1 LLDMPSMT
9 GRTLGPGLDLEELR
23 RRLAGK
29 TGPAYWRSLDE
40 LAESPAFLDYLAS
53 EFPARASEWTDP
65 AGRRQFL
72 ALMGASLALAGLTGC
87 TRQPTE
93 RIVPYVK
100 APERL
105 VPGKPLFF
113 ATAVLEGGYA
123 KGVLVESHM
132 GRPTKVEGNPDHP
145 QSLGATDAL
154 GQASVLALYDPDRS
168 QGVTFVGEIRPWGA
182 FASAVRTAVETQRA
196 HRGAGLRI
204 LTETVTSP
212 TLAAQIQALLAELPD
227 AGWHQY
233 DPCYRNNSRMG
244 AVLAF
249 GEAVEPQLRLDR
261 AEVVLSLE
269 DDLVGWGPASLP
281 QIRGLAVRRR
291 LHADASLMSRI
302 YVVESSPT
310 ATGALAD
317 HRLPLR
323 SGEIEAFARR
333 LAQAVG
339 LSVEAGS
346 AFPPGSFA
354 GRWIEAAARD
364 LVARGGASIVTVGE
378 SQPPAVHALA
388 HAINSRLGAPGRTVV
403 YTTPAEARCED
414 QIASIR
420 ALASDMDSGR
430 VSVLLVLGANPVLTA
445 PADLDFAAKL
455 QKVPL
460 RIHVGLG
467 ADETAA
473 HCHWHVP
480 QAHPLETWGDA
491 RAVDGTATIL
501 QPLIAPLH
509 GGKSELEVLSAFL
522 GRADRTAH
530 DLVYEQWRKTA
541 PAADFEAWF
550 RKAIH
555 DGVVPGTASPERAVS
570 PRLEAWARRAPQ
582 AEPAQQLELVF
593 RLDPSVVDGRYANS
607 GWLQELPRP
616 ITKLTWDNAALVA
629 PRTAERLHLGN
640 GDLVTLRC
648 AGREVE
654 APAWIVPGQ
663 ADGTVTVHL
672 GYGRTRAGRVG
683 DGVGFDAYTLRTT
696 NRLWFG
702 AGLTLARTERRR
714 ALACTQDHWSME
726 GRDLLRSAS
735 IEELRADPRFAQE
748 RGHEPDP
755 KLSLYPPVAYS
766 GHAWGMVIDLNACV
780 GCNACVVACQAEN
793 NIPVVGR
800 DQVSRGRE
808 MHWIR
813 IDRYF
818 EGELDSP
825 KIHHQPVLCM
835 HCENAPCE
843 VVCPVAATVH
853 SDEGLND
860 MVYNR
865 CVGTK
870 YCSNNC
876 PYKVRRFNF
885 HLYQDWTTESL
896 KLQRNPDVTVRSRGV
911 MEKCTFCVQRINH
924 ARIEAAN
931 AGRGMR
937 DGDVATACEA
947 ACPARAITF
956 GDQNDAASRVAVLKR
971 EPRNYALLGELNTR
985 PRLSYLASIRNPNP
999 EIPNG

>member
-1 LLDMPSMT
+1 MSSMT
-9 GRTLGPGLDLEELR
+9 GRTPGPRLDLEELR

-40 LAESPAFLDYLAS
+40 VAESPAFLDYLSS
-53 EFPARASEWTDP
+53 EFPARASEWADP

-100 APERL
+100 APEKL

-168 QGVTFVGEIRPWGA
+168 QGVTFLGEIRPWGA
-182 FASAVRTAVETQRA
+182 FASAVKAAVETQRA
-196 HRGAGLRI
+196 HRGAGIRI

-227 AGWHQY
+227 ARWHQY
-233 DPCYRNNSRMG
+233 DPCYRNNARLG

-261 AEVVLSLE
+261 AEVVLSIE
-269 DDLVGWGPASLP
+269 DDLVGLGPASLT
-281 QIRGLAVRRR
+281 QIRGLAARRR
-291 LHADASLMSRI
+291 QHGDASSMSRI
-302 YVVESSPT
+302 YVVESSPS

-323 SGEIEAFARR
+323 SGEIETFARR

-339 LSVEAGS
+339 LSVEAAS
-346 AFPPGSFA
+346 AFPRGSLA
-354 GRWIEAAARD
+354 GRWIEAVARD
-364 LVARGGASIVTVGE
+364 LVTHAGASIVTVGE

-414 QIASIR
+414 QTASIR

-430 VSVLLVLGANPVLTA
+430 VSVVLILGANPVLTA

-460 RIHVGLG
+460 RIHVGQG
-467 ADETAA
+467 ADETASQ
-473 HCHWHVP
+473 CHWHVP

-491 RAVDGTATIL
+491 RGVDGTVTIL

-530 DLVYEQWRKTA
+530 DIVYEQWRQTA
-541 PAADFEAWF
+541 PAGDFEAWF

-555 DGVVPGTASPERAVS
+555 DGLVPGTTSPERAVS
-570 PRLEAWARRAPQ
+570 PRLEAWARRPPQ
-582 AEPAQQLELVF
+582 AAPAHELEVVF

-629 PRTAERLHLGN
+629 PRTAERLHIGN

-696 NRLWFG
+696 DRLWFG
-702 AGLTLARTERRR
+702 AGLTLAKTERRR

-735 IEELRADPRFAQE
+735 LEEFRADPYFAHQ
-748 RGHEPDP
+748 RSHEPDP

-800 DQVSRGRE
+800 DQVARGRE

-818 EGELDSP
+818 EGALDSP
-825 KIHHQPVLCM
+825 TVHHQPVLCM

-937 DGDVATACEA
+937 DDDVATACEA

-956 GDQNDAASRVAVLKR
+956 GDQNDAASRVAALKR
-971 EPRNYALLGELNTR
+971 EPRSYALLGELNTR
-985 PRLSYLASIRNPNP
+985 PRLTYLASIRNPNP